1 MNNPK
6 YLVLATVI
14 LWSLGPLL
22 TRLISISSQLLS
34 LDILF
39 FFTFLFFLVISLFR
53 YKSKFLAKIKKP
65 KYAFLLFGLFGYF
78 FYYLGLVQSFH
89 LFNSASEPAI
99 LNYTFPLFT
108 VIFTEL
114 WFGKKIKRAFGI
126 RFIEYLGVFIGF
138 LAIVF
143 LATKGNVTSL
153 QITNLPAILWGLSA
167 GIAYAIFSV
176 YSSLVTSEDQDMFLL
191 ASIFSSLILAV
202 IISFP
207 ELHAIQKVT
216 QSALIANALLA
227 IIINGFGYLAWTRAN
242 RLASEKTISI
252 STVASLILIIPF
264 LGLLIVAF
272 TLKETELLHPY
283 FLVSLGFITVSSLLC
298 QKSAAIF
305 SVFQVFRKTPT

>member
-6 YLVLATVI
+6 YLVIATII

-39 FFTFLFFLVISLFR
+39 FFTFLFFLLR
-53 YKSKFLAKIKKP
+53 TTYHYKGKFLTKIKKISFS
-65 KYAFLLFGLFGYF
+65 FLFFGLFGYF

-108 VIFTEL
+108 VIFTDL
-114 WFGKKIKRAFGI
+114 WFGKKIKRPWKI
-126 RFIEYLGVFIGF
+126 RFIEYLGVAIGF
-138 LAIVF
+138 FAIVV
-143 LATKGNVTSL
+143 LSTKGNIAAL

-167 GIAYAIFSV
+167 GVAYAIFSV
-176 YSSLVTSEDQDMFLL
+176 YSSCVKAEDQDIFLF
-191 ASIFSSLILAV
+191 AGIFSSLLFAI
-202 IISFP
+202 IISFS
-207 ELHAIQKVT
+207 EFNGIHNVT
-216 QSALIANALLA
+216 QRSFIANAVLA

-242 RLASEKTISI
+242 RLAKEKNISI
-252 STVASLILIIPF
+252 SSIASLLFILPLLGLIIVSLILR
-264 LGLLIVAF
+264 
-272 TLKETELLHPY
+272 ETAILQPY
-283 FLVSLGFITVSSLLC
+283 FLVSLLGIIFSALFC

-305 SVFQVFRKTPT
+305 SFIEASHKRTT